1 MTSRLTHRPFRALKE
16 RCDEQSLIVR
26 HDCDEETM
34 NGSGDELMTDCDDDA
49 VFAEAM
55 AGVRPVTREKMVAD
69 QVGSRR
75 LPCKNTGDREEGRA
89 ALQAL
94 VEEGR
99 GFIVSQTPEYIEGV
113 GRDVPRVMTRRLHRG
128 DFAIQDSVDLH
139 GLTVNEAEIVFDDFL
154 KRAIREG
161 KKGVLVIHG
170 RGKSSPI
177 YPVLKNK
184 VAEWL
189 NRSEWKRQVIAY
201 TSARPCDGGAG
212 ATYVLLRGRP
222 VQRRPRSGQ

>member
-1 MTSRLTHRPFRALKE
+1 MTPRLTHKPFHALRE
-16 RCDEQSLIVR
+16 RCDKKAVIVR
-26 HDCDEETM
+26 RDEKQV
-34 NGSGDELMTDCDDDA
+34 SWSDDELMSDCDDA
-49 VFAEAM
+49 TVFAEAM
-55 AGVRPVTREKMVAD
+55 ADVQPVNRNKTTAPS
-69 QVGSRR
+69 VGSRR
-75 LPCKNTGDREEGRA
+75 SPYKKRSDREEGLA
-89 ALQAL
+89 ALAAL

-99 GFIVSQTPEYIEGV
+99 GFVVSQTPEYMEGV
-113 GRDVPRVMTRRLHRG
+113 GRDVPRIMTRRLHRG

-139 GLTVNEAEIVFDDFL
+139 GLTVDEAETAFDDFL

-189 NRSEWKRQVIAY
+189 NRSEWKYQIIAY
-201 TSARPCDGGAG
+201 ASARSCDGGAG
-212 ATYVLLRGRP
+212 ATYVLLRGNAGQKRSRP
-222 VQRRPRSGQ
+222 GT